1 MAMALPSTAGEPTGL
16 LTAREIA
23 AFKRDGYFIRRGI
36 LSAELCAAARDRLW
50 ALNETQQLDR
60 ADPRTRVGPLKGD
73 DLSAESK
80 NARTAYRWN
89 CRVPGGE
96 AVLKDL
102 LPRNPTVLALVEQ
115 LLGEGRVADPK
126 SERRGTR
133 GVYCTLPMGDRPK
146 ARNSCHIDD
155 YVNSRGRIDCV
166 AYIDDTAPGG
176 GGSEA
181 RRRSCCGRPGQRERE
196 RERVSE

>member
-60 ADPRTRVGPLKGD
+60 ADPRTWVGPLKGD

-102 LPRNPTVLALVEQ
+102 LPRNPTVLALWSSCWARAGSPTRSLSGAERVGCTARCLWET
-115 LLGEGRVADPK
+115 GR
-126 SERRGTR
+126 RRGTAAISM
-133 GVYCTLPMGDRPK
+133 T
-146 ARNSCHIDD
+146 
-155 YVNSRGRIDCV
+155 
-166 AYIDDTAPGG
+166 T
-176 GGSEA
+176 
-181 RRRSCCGRPGQRERE
+181 
-196 RERVSE
+196 